1 MEKYDKRNIRL
12 PKKLY
17 NEIEE
22 DVVNLYLEL
31 ELMAPI
37 NPKEIAYKLGFILRN
52 MSDIDEIE
60 MQKLIRFD
68 DKGKRRDGYSFYD
81 PMISTFI
88 IWVNDVD
95 SYIYEHDDFTIMH
108 EIGHIRMGHK
118 EESDLANRIANYY
131 AAYAL
136 VPSPL
141 YTLLKCRNE
150 GDIENTFGVSEE
162 CSVLCID
169 RCRKWKE
176 FNGFSKPYEKRFRDY
191 YEARL
196 IDLENKRN
204 AKI

>member
-1 MEKYDKRNIRL
+1 MEKYDKRNIKL
-12 PKKLY
+12 PKTLY
-17 NEIEE
+17 DQIEN

-31 ELMAPI
+31 ELIVPI
-37 NPKEIAYKLGFILRN
+37 KPKEIANMLGYIVRN
-52 MSDIDEIE
+52 MSDITEINKQE
-60 MQKLIRFD
+60 LLRFD
-68 DKGKRRDGYSFYD
+68 KEGKRRDGYSFYD
-81 PMISTFI
+81 PIISTFI

-150 GDIENTFGVSEE
+150 GDIENKFGVSEE
-162 CSVLCID
+162 CSVSCIR
-169 RCRKWKE
+169 RCRNWKE
-176 FNGFSKPYEKRFRDY
+176 YNGFRKPYEKRFKEY
-191 YEARL
+191 YEGRL
-196 IDLENKRN
+196 NSLEKE
-204 AKI
+204 K